1 MRAVM
6 ISKALVTGSYQRLP
20 EEIGRLG
27 VDLTVVSPP
36 SWRDSRGEQVLEV
49 NDSGCY
55 RQSVLPIRLNGHYHL
70 YHFTGLAN
78 RLDNLQP
85 DILHLDEEAYNLATY
100 QGVRWASRH
109 RVPAVFISCQNLYK
123 RYPPPFDWFE
133 RRCFAY
139 CTWALAGTAAV
150 SEVLLRK
157 GYPSGRLKVVPQ
169 MGTDTRLFSS
179 LEEAAPGQGFTVG
192 YAGGLLPEKGL
203 DVLLDACAGLE
214 GNWTLSLAG
223 SGESES
229 RLRMQAQELG
239 IFNRV
244 EFRGRLASRDMPAFY
259 HSLNVLVLPSLSTAG
274 WQEQFGR
281 VLTEAMACEVPVV
294 VSDSG
299 ESRHTAGEA
308 GLVYPERDAEA
319 LRSHLAQLQ
328 ADPALCRRLGRAGRR
343 RVEEQFSMES
353 VAQGLVE
360 TWQQSLVDAKS

>member
-1 MRAVM
+1 M

-36 SWRDSRGEQVLEV
+36 SWKDSRGVQVLEP
-49 NDSGCY
+49 NASGCY
-55 RQSVLPIRLNGHYHL
+55 RQMVVPIRLNGHYHL
-70 YHFTGLAN
+70 YHFAGLAS
-78 RLDNLQP
+78 RLDALQP

-100 QGVRWASRH
+100 QGVRWASH
-109 RVPAVFISCQNLYK
+109 NRVPAVFISCQNLYK
-123 RYPPPFDWFE
+123 RYPPPFGWFE
-133 RRCFAY
+133 HRCFAY

-169 MGTDTRLFSS
+169 MGTDMTLFSPS
-179 LEEAAPGQGFTVG
+179 EAAAPGQGFTVG

-203 DVLLDACAGLE
+203 DVLLDACAGLQ
-214 GNWTLSLAG
+214 GDWTLTLAG

-229 RLRMQAQELG
+229 RLRVQARELG
-239 IFNRV
+239 ILGRT

-259 HSLNVLVLPSLSTAG
+259 RSLNVLVLPSLSTAG

-299 ESRHTAGEA
+299 ESQHTAGEA
-308 GLVYPERDAEA
+308 GLVYPERNANA

-328 ADPALCRRLGRAGRR
+328 ADPVLCRRLGKAGRR

-353 VAQGLVE
+353 VARGLVE